1 MRPVNLYVEGKNP
14 SALKGCIEVMTKPPV
29 TQTKRNTI
37 VATAALTSPL
47 DSYTHRICT
56 IVKQLNAKIH
66 SQTRQTK
73 YIHMI

>member
-14 SALKGCIEVMTKPPV
+14 SALKGCIEIMTKLPV

-47 DSYTHRICT
+47 NSYTHRICT
-56 IVKQLNAKIH
+56 IVKQLNAKIR
-66 SQTRQTK
+66 SQIYQTK
-73 YIHMI
+73 YTHII